1 MATNQTSISLLR
13 KGGKGIKG
21 TVANAEHHAE
31 YILPFIEA
39 MRGAVMHLGFKEW
52 KQGSNVHE
60 FITHHGA
67 RYTLR
72 PICQEEDSTKPFYCG
87 IRLSLRLSRSEEH
100 RLLEIDSVADAP
112 RLLDVMR
119 LLALPVK
126 GRLNTGA
133 ERKEAA

>member
-1 MATNQTSISLLR
+1 MVVATKVSLIR

-21 TVANAEHHAE
+21 TEANADHHAK

-39 MRGAVMHLGFKEW
+39 MKGAVVHLGFQEW
-52 KQGSNVHE
+52 KQGHNVHE
-60 FITHHGA
+60 FYTHHGA

-72 PICQEEDSTKPFYCG
+72 PICQDDDPTKPFYCG

-100 RLLEIDSVADAP
+100 RLLEIDSVNDVG
-112 RLLDVMR
+112 RLLDTMR
-119 LLALPVK
+119 LLAMPVK

-133 ERKEAA
+133 EAQAA

>member
-1 MATNQTSISLLR
+1 MSTKVSLIR
-13 KGGKGIKG
+13 KGGKGIVG
-21 TVANAEHHAE
+21 TVENAEHHAN

-52 KQGSNVHE
+52 KMGSNVHE
-60 FITHHGA
+60 FIAGHGA

-72 PICQEEDSTKPFYCG
+72 PICQDSDKSKPYYCG

-100 RLLEIDSVADAP
+100 RLIEIDSVADVP

-119 LLALPVK
+119 LLAMPIK

-133 ERKEAA
+133 EAKEAA

>member
-1 MATNQTSISLLR
+1 MTEVTLLR

-21 TVANAEHHAE
+21 TVANADHHAK

-39 MRGAVMHLGFKEW
+39 MQGAVKHLGFKQW
-52 KQGSNVHE
+52 KQGANIHE

-72 PICQEEDSTKPFYCG
+72 PICQEEDKTKPFYCG

-100 RLLEIDSVADAP
+100 RLLEIDSVTDVP

-119 LLALPVK
+119 LLALPIK

-133 ERKEAA
+133 EAKEAA

>member
-1 MATNQTSISLLR
+1 MSTKVSLIR
-13 KGGKGIKG
+13 KDSKGIKG
-21 TVANAEHHAE
+21 TVENAEHHAK

-39 MRGAVMHLGFKEW
+39 MRGAVVHLGFEEW
-52 KQGSNVHE
+52 LQGHNVHE
-60 FITHHGA
+60 FRTKHGA

-72 PICQEEDSTKPFYCG
+72 PIVQEVDPTKPYYCG

-100 RLLEIDSVADAP
+100 RLLEIVSVADVP

-133 ERKEAA
+133 EAKEAA